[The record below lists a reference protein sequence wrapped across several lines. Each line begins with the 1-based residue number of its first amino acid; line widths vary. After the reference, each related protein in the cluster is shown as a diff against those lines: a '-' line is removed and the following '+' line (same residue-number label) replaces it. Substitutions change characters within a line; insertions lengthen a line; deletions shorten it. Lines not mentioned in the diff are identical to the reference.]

1 MDEAAGWVAGLD
13 ELMARIAHR
22 SVGSSLSGSKTGS
35 ARVTCCSPAGLRRT
49 SGMMGAMSAS
59 LVYLLLR
66 QVLQMLTQVAR
77 DGGAKDVEI
86 LVLRHQVAVLR
97 RQVHRPALEPA
108 DRVVLAVLSRLLPRP
123 RWSVFF
129 VTPATLLRWHRELL
143 ARRWT
148 YPHARAGR
156 PPVDRQ
162 VRDLVL
168 RLAAE
173 NPLWGHRRI
182 QGELIGLGYQVA
194 ASTVWKILN
203 QAGIEPAPR
212 RSGPTWRQFLTAQAR
227 TMLSCDF
234 FTVETVLFKRI
245 YVLFFVEIATREVHV
260 VGVTAHPTG
269 AWVAQQARNLLMDL
283 DERVAGLRFLLRDR
297 DSKFTTVFDAVFA
310 ADGIDVIKTPPRA
323 PRANSFAERWVGSVR
338 RECTDRMLILGERH
352 LATVLA
358 EYTSHYNGHRP
369 HRSLG
374 QRPPNPPPDVVGL
387 TAARIRRRPILGGLI
402 NEYSQAA

>member
-1 MDEAAGWVAGLD
+1 
-13 ELMARIAHR
+13 
-22 SVGSSLSGSKTGS
+22 
-35 ARVTCCSPAGLRRT
+35 
-49 SGMMGAMSAS
+49 MSAS

-66 QVLQMLTQVAR
+66 QVLQMLSQLAR
-77 DGGAKDVEI
+77 DNGAKDVEI

-97 RQVHRPALEPA
+97 RQVTRPDLEPA

-123 RWSVFF
+123 RWSVFS
-129 VTPATLLRWHRELL
+129 VTPATLLRWHRDLV

-148 YPHARAGR
+148 YQHARPGR
-156 PPVDRQ
+156 PPVNAQ
-162 VRDLVL
+162 VRELVL

-173 NPLWGHRRI
+173 NPSWGHRRI
-182 QGELIGLGYQVA
+182 QGELLGLGYRVA

-203 QAGIEPAPR
+203 QAGVDPAPR

-227 TMLSCDF
+227 TMLACDF
-234 FTVETVLFKRI
+234 FTVDTVLLKRV
-245 YVLFFVEIATREVHV
+245 YVLFFVEIATRQVHV

-283 DERVAGLRFLLRDR
+283 DQRGAGLRFLLRDR
-297 DSKFTTVFDAVFA
+297 DTKFTNTFDAVFTA
-310 ADGIDVIKTPPRA
+310 EGIDVIQTPPQA
-323 PRANSFAERWVGSVR
+323 PRANAFAERWVGTVR
-338 RECTDRMLILGERH
+338 RECTDRMLIVNERH

-358 EYTSHYNGHRP
+358 EYTAHYNGHRP

-374 QRPPNPPPDVVGL
+374 QQPPAPAPHVVDL
-387 TAARIRRRPILGGLI
+387 NAARVHRRPILDGLI